1 MELKEVLSTTYNVKS
16 SWLVGR
22 KILKLVKEKYRP
34 FSAFRTSFNEVVF
47 TVEGKDDAKKE
58 EIYGLLIKN
67 GAKEVD
73 MVSGLTTV

>member
-1 MELKEVLSTTYNVKS
+1 MELKEVSTTTYNVKS
-16 SWLVGR
+16 SWGVGR

-34 FSAFRTSFNEVVF
+34 ISAFRTSFNEVVL
-47 TVEGKDDAKKE
+47 TLEGNDDAKKE

-73 MVSGLTTV
+73 MVSGITTV

>member
-58 EIYGLLIKN
+58 LLMRWRIDI
-67 GAKEVD
+67 V
-73 MVSGLTTV
+73 